1 MPIETVQVRGLEGV
15 LDTLQG
21 LPREIVSNRGG
32 PVRAALARAARLMQ
46 REVKGNLE
54 AIVAAGNA
62 GEDERSTGLLS
73 ANIVTSRGRQG
84 NVNGET
90 YRVRVRNKV
99 YPDQKRNLKRF
110 TTAQNARLLEYG
122 TEQRRAYSL
131 KVQAIADA
139 HAAPDQLHAVSAC
152 NACSSETRG
161 NIPSALCRLALT
173 ISAAGNAFRTDSK
186 CFCQFAMLAQFP
198 SGRG

>member
-1 MPIETVQVRGLEGV
+1 MAIETVQVRGLEGV
-15 LDTLQG
+15 LDTLRG
-21 LPREIVSNRGG
+21 LPPEIVSKRGG

-46 REVKGNLE
+46 REVKGNLA

-62 GEDERSTGLLS
+62 GENERSTGLLS

-122 TEQRRAYSL
+122 TEQRQPYPFIRPAFESKKQAAVDEFAKTLNQRVNAIIRKLDRAG
-131 KVQAIADA
+131 A
-139 HAAPDQLHAVSAC
+139 
-152 NACSSETRG
+152 R
-161 NIPSALCRLALT
+161 
-173 ISAAGNAFRTDSK
+173 
-186 CFCQFAMLAQFP
+186 
-198 SGRG
+198 